1 MTAPIDFEEA
11 GQPMVARARDA
22 DSERFLISDLCDLL
36 ESYLPHDAV
45 QEVYDAY
52 LFGAEA
58 HEGQH
63 RMSGEPYIY
72 NPIAVARILA
82 EMHMD
87 HQSIVAAILHD
98 VIEDTPTVK
107 DQVESRF
114 GREVADLVDGVSK
127 LTQIQFESKA
137 EQQAENFRKMM
148 LAMVRDIRVILIK
161 LADRLHN
168 MRTLGVMRPDKRRR
182 IARETLEIYAPIA
195 NRLGMNQVRLELEDL
210 GFAALHPLRSRV
222 LDEAV
227 RRARGNRKEIL
238 NKIETAIQRRLRQE
252 HIDGEIKGRE
262 KHLYS
267 LYRKMRSKG
276 VSFADVSDVYA
287 FRIIVDKP
295 DTCYRALGIVHNLY
309 KPVPGKFKDYI
320 AIPKANGYQSLHTV
334 LFGPYGVPIE
344 VQIRTEDM
352 DRVAEAG
359 IAAHWLYKAG
369 DGGTANSAQQRA
381 REWLRELL
389 EMQKNAGNSLEFLEN
404 VKIDLFPDE
413 VYVFT
418 PQGEIMELPRG
429 ATAVDF
435 AYAVHTEVGN
445 TCIAAKVDRHLC
457 PLRTPL
463 LNGQTVEIITAP
475 GAQPNPAWLNFVI
488 TAKARS
494 NIRHHLKNLRSE
506 EAVNL
511 GRRLLDKALAS
522 LGVSLGELPQARID
536 GFLTECG
543 AASLEAVLDDIG
555 LGNRIPILV
564 ARQLAGRSEEPE
576 TGSAREAAR
585 VSTPLAIKG
594 TEGMVVSYARCC
606 RPIPGDPIIG
616 FVSAGRGIVI
626 HVENCKNVADYRNQP
641 EKWIDVQWEPDIEG
655 EFPAELRLE
664 VANQRGVLAT
674 VAAVIADM
682 GSNIE
687 NVGIEERDGMNT
699 SMVFTITVRN
709 RKHLAEVM
717 RRIRQIKLV
726 LRLSRGRG

>member
-1 MTAPIDFEEA
+1 MSEEA
-11 GQPMVARARDA
+11 GQPMAVKARDA
-22 DSERFLISDLCDLL
+22 DSERYLISDLCDLL

-45 QEVYDAY
+45 QEVYGAY

-72 NPIAVARILA
+72 HPIAVARILA

-98 VIEDTPTVK
+98 VIEDTPTAK
-107 DQVESRF
+107 EQIQTRF
-114 GREVADLVDGVSK
+114 GAEVAELVDGVSK

-195 NRLGMNQVRLELEDL
+195 NRLGMNQMRLELEDL
-210 GFAALHPLRSRV
+210 GFAALHPMRSRV

-227 RRARGNRKEIL
+227 RRARGNRKEVL
-238 NKIETAIQRRLRQE
+238 NKIETAIKGRLRQE
-252 HIDGEIKGRE
+252 YIDGEVRSRE

-267 LYRKMRSKG
+267 LYRKMRVKG

-287 FRIIVDKP
+287 FRVIVDKP

-344 VQIRTEDM
+344 VQIRTDDM

-369 DGGTANSAQQRA
+369 EGGGANSAQLRA

-429 ATAVDF
+429 ATPVDF

-445 TCIAAKVDRHLC
+445 TCIAAKVDRHLS

-463 LNGQTVEIITAP
+463 FNGQTVEIITAP
-475 GAQPNPAWLNFVI
+475 GAHPNPAWLNFVI

-511 GRRLLDKALAS
+511 GRRLLDKALSGMGLTLSELSQERLAAF
-522 LGVSLGELPQARID
+522 LGE
-536 GFLTECG
+536 CG
-543 AASLEAVLDDIG
+543 VESLDAVLDDIG
-555 LGNRIPILV
+555 LGNRIPVLV
-564 ARQLAGRSEEPE
+564 ARQLAGRSEEPDA
-576 TGSAREAAR
+576 TVTDSAR

-626 HVENCKNVADYRNQP
+626 HAENCKNVADYRNQP
-641 EKWIDVQWEPDIEG
+641 EKWIDVQWEPDVEG
-655 EFPAELRLE
+655 EFPAELRIE

-699 SMVFTITVRN
+699 TMVFTITVKN
-709 RKHLAEVM
+709 RQHLASVM
-717 RRIRQIKLV
+717 RRIRHIKLV

>member
-1 MTAPIDFEEA
+1 MSEET
-11 GQPMVARARDA
+11 GQPMVVKARDT
-22 DSERFLISDLCDLL
+22 DSERFLISDLCNLL
-36 ESYLPHDAV
+36 DSYLPHDAV
-45 QEVYDAY
+45 QEVYSAY

-72 NPIAVARILA
+72 HPIAVARILA

-87 HQSIVAAILHD
+87 HQSIIAAILHD
-98 VIEDTPTVK
+98 VIEDTPTAK
-107 DQVESRF
+107 EQVESRF
-114 GREVADLVDGVSK
+114 GAEVAELVDGVSK

-210 GFAALHPLRSRV
+210 GFAALHPMRSRV
-222 LDEAV
+222 LEEAV

-238 NKIETAIQRRLRQE
+238 NKIETAIKRRLHQE
-252 HIDGEIKGRE
+252 HIDGEIKSRE

-267 LYRKMRSKG
+267 LYRKMRGKG

-287 FRIIVDKP
+287 LRIIVDKP

-369 DGGTANSAQQRA
+369 EGGANSAQQRA

-445 TCIAAKVDRHLC
+445 TCIAAKIDRHLS

-475 GAQPNPAWLNFVI
+475 GAHPNPVWLNFII

-522 LGVSLGELPQARID
+522 LGTTLGELPQARID
-536 GFLTECG
+536 TFLADCG
-543 AASLEAVLDDIG
+543 AGSLEAVLDDIG
-555 LGNRIPILV
+555 LGNRFPILV
-564 ARQLAGRSEEPE
+564 ARQLAGRSEEVE
-576 TGSAREAAR
+576 TGASGDAAQVSA
-585 VSTPLAIKG
+585 PLAIKG
-594 TEGMVVSYARCC
+594 TEGMVVSYAKCC

-626 HVENCKNVADYRNQP
+626 HAENCKNVADYRNQP
-641 EKWIDVQWEPDIEG
+641 EKWIDVEWEPDVEG
-655 EFPAELRLE
+655 EFPAELRIE

-699 SMVFTITVRN
+699 TMVFTITVRN
-709 RKHLAEVM
+709 RRHLAGVM
-717 RRIRQIKLV
+717 RRIRNIKLV